1 MVLFP
6 VKIPRF
12 IKRIFP
18 NYVWDFSSK
27 DKTLYL
33 TFDDGPTPEITAWTL
48 NILKSYNAKATFF
61 CIGNNIEKHPDIFN
75 TIITEGHHIGN
86 HTHNHLK
93 GWKTSTTDY
102 IENVQQTQHSINKSI
117 LGNEKTLKTTLFRPP
132 FGKIKNSQ
140 AKALIALG
148 YKIIMWSVISIDWE
162 QKLAKEQ
169 CLKNVI
175 KNTTNGNIIVFHD
188 SVKASKNMKYA
199 LPKVLEHF
207 SNKGYVFKAIPY

>member
-1 MVLFP
+1 M
-6 VKIPRF
+6 
-12 IKRIFP
+12 
-18 NYVWDFSSK
+18 

-48 NILKSYNAKATFF
+48 NMLKTYNAKATFF
-61 CIGNNIEKHPDIFN
+61 CIGNNVEKHPDIFN

-93 GWKTSTTDY
+93 GWKTSKTDY
-102 IENVQQTQHSINKSI
+102 IENVQQAQNSIDKSI
-117 LGNEKTLKTTLFRPP
+117 VGHKSELKTHLFRPP

-140 AKALIALG
+140 AKTLIALG

-162 QKLAKEQ
+162 QKIPKEQ

-175 KNTTNGNIIVFHD
+175 KNTTNGNIVVFHD
-188 SVKASKNMKYA
+188 SVKASRNMQYT
-199 LPKVLEHF
+199 LPKVLEYF
-207 SNKGYVFKAIPY
+207 SNKGYTFKAIPY

>member
-6 VKIPRF
+6 VKIPKL

-33 TFDDGPTPEITAWTL
+33 TFDDGPTPEITKWTL
-48 NILKSYNAKATFF
+48 DTLKEYNAQATFF
-61 CIGNNIEKHPDIFN
+61 CIGNNIEKHPEIF
-75 TIITEGHHIGN
+75 TSIIAEGHHIGN

-93 GWKTSTTDY
+93 GWKTSKNNY
-102 IENVQQTQHSINKSI
+102 IENVTQAQNSIDRLATKNKYA
-117 LGNEKTLKTTLFRPP
+117 LGTKLFRPP

-148 YKIIMWSVISIDWE
+148 YKIIMWSVISIDWDH
-162 QKLAKEQ
+162 KITKEQ

-175 KNTTNGNIIVFHD
+175 KHATNGNIIVFHD

-207 SNKGYVFKAIPY
+207 SNKGYSFKAIPY

>member
-48 NILKSYNAKATFF
+48 NILKNYNAKATFF
-61 CIGNNIEKHPDIFN
+61 CIGNNVKKHPDIFN
-75 TIITEGHHIGN
+75 SIITEGHHIGN

-93 GWKTSTTDY
+93 GWKTSKTNY
-102 IENVQQTQHSINKSI
+102 IKDVQQAQHCINTTI
-117 LGNEKTLKTTLFRPP
+117 IGNEIDLKTTLFRPP

-140 AKALIALG
+140 AKTLIALG
-148 YKIIMWSVISIDWE
+148 YKIIMWSVISVDWE
-162 QKLAKEQ
+162 QKLPKEQ

-175 KNTTNGNIIVFHD
+175 KHTTNGNIIVFHD
-188 SVKASKNMKYA
+188 SLKASKNMQYT

-207 SNKGYVFKAIPY
+207 SNKGYTFKAIPY